1 MRRAIQ
7 NGQRIFGI
15 SLCVNNRARYSSVA
29 GLCYSGFHFILS
41 FVGYLFATRL
51 WFLLKKNIYKRIY
64 ERLNWAELSFAHIN
78 ILHNAALIH
87 IKSVGAVSV
96 RRCMCSMF
104 HTKLMLPMKTHG
116 PRFLNCFS
124 SATFYKFIL
133 KKYSSH
139 PYYFLIIL
147 IQRFFFHYFQ
157 ALKFTHGSKPN

>member
-1 MRRAIQ
+1 MWIIGRVIRLLLAFVILASTSYCH
-7 NGQRIFGI
+7 
-15 SLCVNNRARYSSVA
+15 SLVIYSPLVYGS
-29 GLCYSGFHFILS
+29 C
-41 FVGYLFATRL
+41 
-51 WFLLKKNIYKRIY
+51 WKNICKRIY

-87 IKSVGAVSV
+87 IKSVGVVSV

-104 HTKLMLPMKTHG
+104 HTKLMLPMQTHG

-133 KKYSSH
+133 KKKKHFSH

-147 IQRFFFHYFQ
+147 IQKFFFHYFQ